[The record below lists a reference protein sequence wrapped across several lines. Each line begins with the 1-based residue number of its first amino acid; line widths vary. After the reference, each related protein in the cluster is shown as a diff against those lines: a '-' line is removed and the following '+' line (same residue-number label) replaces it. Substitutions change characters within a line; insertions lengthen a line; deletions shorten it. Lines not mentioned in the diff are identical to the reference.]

1 MESRIR
7 SIFLTLVIL
16 ISTMPTV
23 LHAAEQNEESQN
35 SLIQPEIER
44 TEFDESII
52 DTEDFE
58 LSAFAGILSIED
70 FGTNPVLG
78 FEFAYHVNEDVY
90 VQFDYGLSEAGET
103 SFEVLSGG
111 APLLS
116 DDEREL
122 QYYLFNIGFN
132 LLPGEAFVTD
142 SSTFNT
148 SFYVIGGIGN
158 TEFAGDDRF
167 TINFGTGYQILFADA
182 FSLNIDVRDLIFNID
197 VFGEDKVTHN
207 LQYTVALGWFF

>member
-1 MESRIR
+1 MESRIC
-7 SIFLTLVIL
+7 SIFLSLIIL
-16 ISTMPTV
+16 ISMLPPM
-23 LHAAEQNEESQN
+23 LHAAAEDDENQG
-35 SLIQPEIER
+35 SLIQPQIER
-44 TEFDESII
+44 AEFDESLI
-52 DTEDFE
+52 DSEDFE
-58 LSAFAGILSIED
+58 LSAYAGILSIED

-78 FEFAYHVNEDVY
+78 FELAYHVNEDVY
-90 VQFDYGLSEAGET
+90 VQFEYGVSEAGKT

-116 DDEREL
+116 DEEREL

-148 SFYVIGGIGN
+148 AFYLIGGVGS

-197 VFGEDKVTHN
+197 VLGEDKVTHN

>member
-1 MESRIR
+1 MESRIC

-16 ISTMPTV
+16 ISTLPTV
-23 LHAAEQNEESQN
+23 LNAAEQNEEDQS

-52 DTEDFE
+52 DSEDFE
-58 LSAFAGILSIED
+58 LSVYAGILSIED

-90 VQFDYGLSEAGET
+90 LQFDYGFSEAGQT

-132 LLPGEAFVTD
+132 LLPGEAFVTE

-148 SFYVIGGIGN
+148 RFYVIGGIGS

-182 FSLNIDVRDLIFNID
+182 FGLNIDVRDLIFNID

-207 LQYTVALGWFF
+207 LQYTVGLSWYF

>member
-1 MESRIR
+1 MESRIC

-16 ISTMPTV
+16 VLTLPTV
-23 LHAAEQNEESQN
+23 LHAAEQNEEDQS

-90 VQFDYGLSEAGET
+90 VQFDYGFSEAGET

-132 LLPGEAFVTD
+132 LLPGEAFVTE

-148 SFYVIGGIGN
+148 SFYVIGGIGS

>member
-1 MESRIR
+1 MESRIC
-7 SIFLTLVIL
+7 SFFLSLIIL
-16 ISTMPTV
+16 ITLLPTV
-23 LHAAEQNEESQN
+23 LHAAEQNEEDQN
-35 SLIQPEIER
+35 SLIQPQIER

-52 DTEDFE
+52 DSEDFE
-58 LSAFAGILSIED
+58 LSVYIGLLSVED
-70 FGTNPVLG
+70 FGANPVQGLKL
-78 FEFAYHVNEDVY
+78 AYHVNEDVL
-90 VQFDYGLSEAGET
+90 VQFDYGFSEAGQT

-116 DDEREL
+116 DEERDLE
-122 QYYLFNIGFN
+122 YYLVNIGFK

-148 SFYVIGGIGN
+148 TFYVMAGIGS

-167 TINFGTGYQILFADA
+167 TLNFGTGYQILFADA
-182 FSLNIDVRDLIFNID
+182 FSLSIDVSDLIFNID

-207 LQYTVALGWFF
+207 LQYSIALSWFF

>member
-1 MESRIR
+1 MESRIC

-16 ISTMPTV
+16 VLTLPTV
-23 LHAAEQNEESQN
+23 LHAAEQNEEDQN

-52 DTEDFE
+52 DSEDFE

-70 FGTNPVLG
+70 FGTNPVFG
-78 FEFAYHVNEDVY
+78 FELAYHVNEDVY
-90 VQFDYGLSEAGET
+90 VQFDYGFSEAGQT

-132 LLPGEAFVTD
+132 LLPGEAFVTE

-148 SFYVIGGIGN
+148 SFYVIGGIGS

-182 FSLNIDVRDLIFNID
+182 FSLNIDVRDLIFNMD

>member
-1 MESRIR
+1 MESRIC
-7 SIFLTLVIL
+7 SIFLTLAIL
-16 ISTMPTV
+16 ISTLPTV
-23 LHAAEQNEESQN
+23 LHAAEQNEEDQN

-90 VQFDYGLSEAGET
+90 VQFDYGFSEAGQT

-148 SFYVIGGIGN
+148 SFYVIGGIGS
-158 TEFAGDDRF
+158 TQFAGDDRF

-182 FSLNIDVRDLIFNID
+182 FSLNIDVRDLIFNLD

>member
-1 MESRIR
+1 MESRIC

-16 ISTMPTV
+16 ISTLPTV
-23 LHAAEQNEESQN
+23 LHAAEQNGEEQN
-35 SLIQPEIER
+35 SLIQPQIER

-58 LSAFAGILSIED
+58 LSAFIGILSIED

-78 FEFAYHVNEDVY
+78 FEFSYHVNEDVY
-90 VQFDYGLSEAGET
+90 VQFDYGFSEAGKT

-122 QYYLFNIGFN
+122 QYYLFNIGFK

-142 SSTFNT
+142 SSTLNT
-148 SFYVIGGIGN
+148 TFYVIGGIGS

>member
-16 ISTMPTV
+16 FSTMSTV
-23 LHAAEQNEESQN
+23 LHAAEQNEEDQN

>member
-1 MESRIR
+1 
-7 SIFLTLVIL
+7 
-16 ISTMPTV
+16 MPTV

>member
-1 MESRIR
+1 MESRIC

-16 ISTMPTV
+16 VLTLPTV
-23 LHAAEQNEESQN
+23 LHAAEQNEEDQN

-52 DTEDFE
+52 DSEDFE

-90 VQFDYGLSEAGET
+90 VQFDYGFSEAGET

-132 LLPGEAFVTD
+132 LLPGEAFITD

-148 SFYVIGGIGN
+148 NFYVIAGIGS

>member
-1 MESRIR
+1 MESRIC

-16 ISTMPTV
+16 TSTLPTV
-23 LHAAEQNEESQN
+23 LHAAEQNEEDQN

-90 VQFDYGLSEAGET
+90 VQFDYGFSEAGQT

-148 SFYVIGGIGN
+148 SFYVIGGIGS
-158 TEFAGDDRF
+158 TQFAGDDRF

-182 FSLNIDVRDLIFNID
+182 FSLNIDVRDLIFNLD

>member
-1 MESRIR
+1 MESRIC
-7 SIFLTLVIL
+7 SFFLSLIIL
-16 ISTMPTV
+16 ISLLPTV
-23 LHAAEQNEESQN
+23 LHAAEENDENQG
-35 SLIQPEIER
+35 SLIQPQIER
-44 TEFDESII
+44 TEFDESLI

-78 FEFAYHVNEDVY
+78 FELAYHVNEDVY
-90 VQFDYGLSEAGET
+90 VQFEYGFSEAGKT

-116 DDEREL
+116 DEEREL
-122 QYYLFNIGFN
+122 QYYLFNIGLN
-132 LLPGEAFVTD
+132 LLPGEAFITD
-142 SSTFNT
+142 SSTYNT
-148 SFYVIGGIGN
+148 AFYLIGGVGN
-158 TEFAGDDRF
+158 TDFAGDDRF

-182 FSLNIDVRDLIFNID
+182 FSINIDVRDLIFNID
-197 VFGEDKVTHN
+197 VLGEDKVTHN